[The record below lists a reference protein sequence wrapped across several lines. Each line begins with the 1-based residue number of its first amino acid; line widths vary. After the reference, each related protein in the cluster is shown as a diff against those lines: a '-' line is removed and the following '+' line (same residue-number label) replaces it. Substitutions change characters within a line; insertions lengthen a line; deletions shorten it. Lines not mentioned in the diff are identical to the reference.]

1 MRLLTPVVTTSFTL
15 ELYSTWAL
23 CRIFC
28 SQQIHRTEIS
38 PLGIKIF
45 LTKMV
50 DSAELLLSSQKYQE
64 AKRQTSN
71 HKSPSEPSPPV
82 RTLSKLCHSW
92 KKSGLK
98 RRGRKLTLTEVL
110 TAMASLSLSEEGGT
124 WRSALWILLFLKGT
138 WKSTFSVWTINA
150 NRNVCKCAWSH
161 IIAAFQQILHILKK
175 RFLFL
180 FLWLTCHNTTNTS
193 CALGT
198 VYSQGHGWN

>member
-110 TAMASLSLSEEGGT
+110 TATASFFPLRGRRDLEIC
-124 WRSALWILLFLKGT
+124 ALN
-138 WKSTFSVWTINA
+138 STFLERHLKEHLQCLNH
-150 NRNVCKCAWSH
+150 KC
-161 IIAAFQQILHILKK
+161 
-175 RFLFL
+175 
-180 FLWLTCHNTTNTS
+180 
-193 CALGT
+193 
-198 VYSQGHGWN
+198 